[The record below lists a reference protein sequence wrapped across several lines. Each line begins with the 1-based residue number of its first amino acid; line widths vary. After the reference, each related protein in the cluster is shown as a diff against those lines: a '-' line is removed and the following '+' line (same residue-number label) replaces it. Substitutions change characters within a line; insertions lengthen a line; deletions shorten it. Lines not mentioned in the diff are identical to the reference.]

1 MVDTINTGIA
11 IVEQFI
17 RGTDTITPHEKL
29 VTALGSSYNAD
40 DWHMAINIA
49 MVEDDDETWKA
60 LRELAD
66 LEIKMLGKEVRYS
79 FIIITVDIYP
89 L

>member
-1 MVDTINTGIA
+1 
-11 IVEQFI
+11 
-17 RGTDTITPHEKL
+17 
-29 VTALGSSYNAD
+29 
-40 DWHMAINIA
+40 MAINIA